1 MDRQPLSPLSA
12 AAHPEGFSAR
22 VRERFGRRAQGY
34 RQHAPLQR
42 AVAWR
47 LAHLLARQLGEG
59 GAPTAGPTAG
69 PAADLGA
76 DLGAGSGLLG
86 EALLQHGLAQPLL
99 QLDLCPELLAANPL
113 TADHGQRLW
122 DLNQGLPPELEGAS
136 LLCSSFALQWL
147 ERPAAQLAL
156 WCEHLAPDGWLALA
170 VPTASSFPQWQR
182 AAERAGVP
190 FTGLALP
197 EAEPL
202 LNVARQ
208 QLVLH
213 HQQVLRFSQADR
225 DGRRFLGSL
234 GAIGAVSSP
243 SPRLG
248 TGELRRLL
256 QHWPRDEGITWTVLL
271 LIGRR
276 PA

>member
-1 MDRQPLSPLSA
+1 VDRQPLSPLSA
-12 AAHPEGFSAR
+12 AAQPEGFSAR
-22 VRERFGRRAQGY
+22 VRERFGRRARGY
-34 RQHAPLQR
+34 RQNAPLQR

-47 LAHLLARQLGEG
+47 LAHLLARQLGDGRTGERL
-59 GAPTAGPTAG
+59 GAGAAAG
-69 PAADLGA
+69 PAA

-86 EALLQHGLAQPLL
+86 EALFQHGLALPLL

-113 TADHGQRLW
+113 TTNQGQRLW
-122 DLNQGLPPELEGAS
+122 DLNQGLPPELGGAS

-147 ERPAAQLAL
+147 DQPTAQLAL
-156 WCEHLAPDGWLALA
+156 WCSHLAPGGWLALA

-202 LNVARQ
+202 ISGARQ

-213 HQQVLRFSQADR
+213 HQQVLRFSQANR

-248 TGELRRLL
+248 TSALRRLL
-256 QHWPRDEGITWTVLL
+256 QHWPSEEGITWTVLL
-271 LIGRR
+271 LIGQR